1 MNAPIR
7 ETDDGIPDA
16 HIYRKTGQERLPK
29 TGGLNSAD
37 LRSVANKIFGNR
49 IDWESEDSGFM
60 ECPGSHNHT
69 SPNTPKECRIKID
82 QGRPPTIN
90 CFHNSC
96 KVEIDSANKRLRSAI
111 GQATWTGKPSK
122 PKTQGVP
129 HEQQDEP
136 LVCKVSPVPLP
147 TDAIPHSTVA
157 FLKTL
162 FQPEELVAIYDCR
175 ESDRKTGPDG
185 RIKYS
190 PGAGTTRRVSDLI
203 NAIEAAGSIAKVYTT
218 GLTLFIRANPM
229 KSNGRGDSDVTA
241 YRYVLVDI
249 DKDEDGAPYPLEV
262 QYGALIA
269 SGLPVASVTYSGD
282 ISLAALIKVDAP
294 NHEAFKACKEEIYTQ
309 MARFIKIDESC
320 GNPSRWTRCPDG
332 LRHIQ
337 SEEEPHLKREQRL
350 IALNIGPSSWEEYQ
364 RKRQHE
370 RLETAAARTIQLA
383 ADTDDGP
390 RNRPAVLALNTFA
403 NLHAEYGIEYSG
415 NKPVVNLAV
424 IKRVLKSHPEWAGKI
439 WSDSFL
445 KRILTS
451 RSEQN
456 PPEWTD
462 INDSD
467 ALIWLQESFGLPN
480 AKIEDV
486 RRAVPVIA
494 HENQTNC
501 LQEWLSSLNWDTQPR
516 LSHLLS
522 TGFGA
527 EVSEYHS
534 RVGECWLISM
544 IARAM
549 KPGCKVDTLPVFE
562 GEQGAY
568 KSSGLGILGGELF
581 TECHEQITSK
591 DFYSVLAGRW
601 LVEISEMHSFS
612 KAEVNRIKGIISNQ
626 SDRYRVPY
634 DRYSSD
640 HPRQSVFAGT
650 TNRDDWHNDDTGGR
664 RFWPVACGVV
674 NLQWLQENREQL
686 FAEAVV
692 RYQNGE
698 SWWDVPTDEH
708 RRKIDDRRQED
719 PWTDAVLTY
728 MEDHAPCSM
737 AAILQSGVGRQ
748 TESQTSGDQRR
759 CASILKQYGYEKYY
773 DNSDGKRRKW
783 RKKGTR

>member
-1 MNAPIR
+1 M
-7 ETDDGIPDA
+7 
-16 HIYRKTGQERLPK
+16 
-29 TGGLNSAD
+29 
-37 LRSVANKIFGNR
+37 
-49 IDWESEDSGFM
+49 
-60 ECPGSHNHT
+60 
-69 SPNTPKECRIKID
+69 
-82 QGRPPTIN
+82 
-90 CFHNSC
+90 
-96 KVEIDSANKRLRSAI
+96 
-111 GQATWTGKPSK
+111 
-122 PKTQGVP
+122 
-129 HEQQDEP
+129 
-136 LVCKVSPVPLP
+136 
-147 TDAIPHSTVA
+147 
-157 FLKTL
+157 
-162 FQPEELVAIYDCR
+162 
-175 ESDRKTGPDG
+175 
-185 RIKYS
+185 
-190 PGAGTTRRVSDLI
+190 
-203 NAIEAAGSIAKVYTT
+203 
-218 GLTLFIRANPM
+218 
-229 KSNGRGDSDVTA
+229 
-241 YRYVLVDI
+241 
-249 DKDEDGAPYPLEV
+249 
-262 QYGALIA
+262 
-269 SGLPVASVTYSGD
+269 
-282 ISLAALIKVDAP
+282 
-294 NHEAFKACKEEIYTQ
+294 
-309 MARFIKIDESC
+309 
-320 GNPSRWTRCPDG
+320 
-332 LRHIQ
+332 
-337 SEEEPHLKREQRL
+337 
-350 IALNIGPSSWEEYQ
+350 
-364 RKRQHE
+364 
-370 RLETAAARTIQLA
+370 
-383 ADTDDGP
+383 
-390 RNRPAVLALNTFA
+390 
-403 NLHAEYGIEYSG
+403 
-415 NKPVVNLAV
+415 NLAV

-439 WSDSFL
+439 WCDSFL

-451 RSEQN
+451 RTEQN

-480 AKIEDV
+480 AKFEDV

-562 GEQGAY
+562 GNQGAY
-568 KSSGLGILGGELF
+568 KSSGLRILGGELF

-650 TNRDDWHNDDTGGR
+650 TNEEEWHNDDTGGR

-686 FAEAVV
+686 FAEAMV
-692 RYQNGE
+692 RHQNGE

-719 PWTDAVLTY
+719 PWTDAVIRH
-728 MEDHAPCSM
+728 MENRAPCSM
-737 AAILQSGVGRQ
+737 GEILRDGVGKQ
-748 TESQTSGDQRR
+748 TENHTTGDQQR
-759 CASILKQYGYEKYY
+759 CGKILRLHGYEKYY